1 MATNSPE
8 MQRHCTA
15 KHRIGTVRPRL
26 AMAPSC
32 LAKQRQGTVTQSGA
46 SVKPGL
52 SVRRHRFA
60 MSRKAKAPH
69 STAPRVSAWAT
80 RSYAWQGHRTAQRF
94 IAKARQRIA
103 SNRTAKALF
112 CTSPQ
117 GHCTAGNGR
126 AWRRFGKAGHCGGGK
141 CSTWNDQQS
150 KGTATRGEALAM
162 KCAVR
167 QSNGMVMH
175 SHASAGQ
182 RNAGPG
188 AAKARFSAA
197 MPRQGNAL
205 RSHGMAKRSPA
216 VATQIKASTA
226 SATNGDGLQRQR
238 MALHLNTG
246 AWLCGDWQGHC
257 KARCCNGTARRRDAR
272 QSKGEA
278 RQSIAGALRSSAR
291 PC

>member
-8 MQRHCTA
+8 THRHRTA
-15 KHRIGTVRPRL
+15 QHSIGMVRPRL

-80 RSYAWQGHRTAQRF
+80 RSYAWQGHRSAQRF
-94 IAKARQRIA
+94 TAKARQRIA

-117 GHCTAGNGR
+117 GHCMASLWKGG
-126 AWRRFGKAGHCGGGK
+126 ALRRRKVFHVERSAKQRHCNAR
-141 CSTWNDQQS
+141 S
-150 KGTATRGEALAM
+150 GEALAM

-197 MPRQGNAL
+197 MPRQSNAWP
-205 RSHGMAKRSPA
+205 SHGMAKRSPA

-238 MALHLNTG
+238 MAVHCNAR
-246 AWLCGDWQGHC
+246 AWLCGDWQWHGN
-257 KARCCNGTARRRDAR
+257 ALLGTARRWQRQGRDCNA
-272 QSKGEA
+272 QIFKLEPGE
-278 RQSIAGALRSSAR
+278 
-291 PC
+291 